1 MDRWIRRRTTGQ
13 VLTGPIHRRRPRRA
27 YHAAVSSTFRGPE
40 VPTAA
45 EELRRSFAAAW
56 GRIGASWGVAPST
69 ATVQGYLLVSDG
81 PLSEPEVRRAL
92 GMSHRAASLAL
103 AQCEAWGLI
112 ERAEATRRSGQRG
125 PAAATW
131 RVVGDHW
138 EWFRRV
144 AAARKQRET
153 DPVLPII
160 ADCAAEAERAATHDG
175 GDSELARLGER
186 LSTLLDFVQRFD
198 RGVEVFVRGE
208 ARAIEGLFGA
218 LDRLEPGS
226 IDRLWRLLGELG
238 PDEMARALDALSKL
252 PPHAARRLVALADQ
266 PVLQKLIG
274 VR

>member
-1 MDRWIRRRTTGQ
+1 M
-13 VLTGPIHRRRPRRA
+13 
-27 YHAAVSSTFRGPE
+27 SSTF
-40 VPTAA
+40 TAA

-56 GRIGASWGVAPST
+56 GAVGAAWGVAPST

-92 GMSHRAASLAL
+92 GMSHRATSLAL
-103 AQCEAWGLI
+103 AQCEEWGLI
-112 ERAEATRRSGQRG
+112 ERAEAARRSGQRG
-125 PAAATW
+125 PAATAW

-153 DPVLPII
+153 DPVLPLI
-160 ADCAAEAERAATHDG
+160 ARCAGEARAAARAGEDA
-175 GDSELARLGER
+175 ELSRLGDR
-186 LSTLLDFVQRFD
+186 LASLLEFVQRFD
-198 RGVEVFVRGE
+198 RGVEVFVRGD
-208 ARAIEGLFGA
+208 ARAIEGLFAA

-226 IDRLWRLLGELG
+226 IERLWRLLGELG

-252 PPHAARRLVALADQ
+252 PPPAARRLVALADQ